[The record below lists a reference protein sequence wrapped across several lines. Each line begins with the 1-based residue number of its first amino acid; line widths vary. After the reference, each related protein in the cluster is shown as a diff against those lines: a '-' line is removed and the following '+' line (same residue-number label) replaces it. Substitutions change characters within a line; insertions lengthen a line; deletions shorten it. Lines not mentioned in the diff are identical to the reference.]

1 MKDPSNP
8 SGQVSERAKDLAERR
23 AKRQAHF
30 DAILAYANKH
40 GKERN
45 RAVQELVEV
54 SKATAGLYLSELRKQ
69 GKLKRQGKQ
78 GEATVYVPAS

>member
-1 MKDPSNP
+1 R
-8 SGQVSERAKDLAERR
+8 VR
-23 AKRQAHF
+23 RQADF
-30 DAILAYANKH
+30 DKILAYASKH
-40 GKERN
+40 GKVGN
-45 RAVQELVEV
+45 WAVQELVEV